1 VLRVGVVMYQSSRS
15 KGQELVAQRMVREFN
30 RLGHE
35 AYLITSAYH
44 DWEPLI
50 TEEEIARR
58 GGYSHT
64 FERELGIPVL
74 RVGSEIAGW
83 PPRRVLFRNF
93 VGILTQIVSDLKLN
107 VLITH
112 STLWNGPEDTIKFVV
127 WNRHLAEEGGQNPPV
142 IFCQMSHFQE
152 ASDERYTVEERTYRE
167 VWNRISLE
175 EIMHQADYII
185 VTTPLEKE
193 QMKKLGADEGK
204 FVLFPGGIDE
214 DIFESSEKDGF
225 FRLRPGIPKSAH
237 LITCL
242 GTVEERK
249 NALSVVEIA
258 KRFVHD
264 EGVHFVVAGRL
275 DGEYADKVKAAA
287 QGLGN
292 LTLLGEIADE
302 EKAQL
307 IDATSLNITMSRSEA
322 LGIAQ
327 LEFMYRGVP
336 VITSGVGGQSWVVRD
351 GVNGV
356 VLKGPDDI
364 DGAVSAISLLM
375 KNPSVRN
382 KLSKGAA
389 RTSSQATLSNLTAGL
404 SKKLLAKLSR
414 APGMTPLQEAKEK
427 LIEARVQGG
436 KKVSVT
442 TKRLIVSSVKGGKLA
457 LSLPYDE
464 IVRITRFA
472 RRSWHFL
479 LFGALLSAAGFAME
493 LMAPAQTQTAFAIAK
508 GAPLFGISG
517 ILVGAL
523 EVLLPALPM
532 VVAAAFYLVR
542 VKEGYL
548 VHYGKSE
555 KVFLERE
562 FGRALKMA
570 DSLTERSLIVEPAE
584 ELEAV

>member
-1 VLRVGVVMYQSSRS
+1 MYETSHS

-44 DWEPLI
+44 DWEPVI
-50 TEEEIARR
+50 AEEEIARR

-64 FERELGIPVL
+64 YERELGIPVL

-93 VGILTQIVSDLKLN
+93 VGVLTQIVSDLKLN

-142 IFCQMSHFQE
+142 ILCHMSHFQE

-175 EIMHQADYII
+175 EIMRQADYVIA
-185 VTTPLEKE
+185 TTPLEKE
-193 QMKKLGADEGK
+193 QMKKLGAEEGK

-214 DIFESSEKDGF
+214 DIFEGSSEDDF
-225 FRLRPGIPKSAH
+225 FKLRPDVPKSAK
-237 LITCL
+237 LVTCL

-249 NALSVVEIA
+249 NVLAIVEIA
-258 KRFVHD
+258 KRFSQD
-264 EGVHFVVAGRL
+264 DSVHFVVAGRMN
-275 DGEYADKVKAAA
+275 GEYADKVREAA
-287 QGLGN
+287 QGLSN
-292 LTLLGEIADE
+292 LTLLGEIGDE

-307 IDATSLNITMSRSEA
+307 IDASFLNMTMSRSEA

-336 VITSGVGGQSWVVRD
+336 VVTSGVGGQSWVVHD
-351 GVNGV
+351 GINGM

-364 DGAVSAISLLM
+364 EGAVSAVTLLL
-375 KNPSVRN
+375 KNSKTRS

-389 RTSSQATLSNLTAGL
+389 RTSSQATLSALVAGL
-404 SKKLLAKLSR
+404 SKKVMAKLSK

-436 KKVSVT
+436 KMVSVT

-457 LSLPYDE
+457 ISLPYEE

-472 RRSWHFL
+472 RRSWHVL
-479 LFGALLSAAGFAME
+479 
-493 LMAPAQTQTAFAIAK
+493 
-508 GAPLFGISG
+508 
-517 ILVGAL
+517 LVGAL
-523 EVLLPALPM
+523 LTAGGFAVELLAPAQFGVALGMLKGLPVVGASGLLASVLRVILPAIPLA
-532 VVAAAFYLVR
+532 VAGTYFLSR
-542 VKEGYL
+542 VKQGYL
-548 VHYGKSE
+548 VHYGRSQ
-555 KVFLERE
+555 KVFLEKE
-562 FGRALKMA
+562 FGRALRMA
-570 DSLTERSLIVEPAE
+570 DSLSERSFLVEPSE
-584 ELEAV
+584 ELEPA